1 MDIYAKTVK
10 LNDKDF
16 KEIIGVKRTTF
27 EAMVTIL
34 KKAYAARPNKH
45 RGGRKKK
52 LSIEEQLILILSI
65 ILDTFF
71 SNKFQAASFTDS

>member
-34 KKAYAARPNKH
+34 KKAKYTVLR
-45 RGGRKKK
+45 
-52 LSIEEQLILILSI
+52 SISRL
-65 ILDTFF
+65 
-71 SNKFQAASFTDS
+71 